1 MPFFKRKPI
10 DCPAGEWTVL
20 AETMA
25 SGNPRTHTF
34 EFNGDNV
41 EGEYKVSK
49 GFAPFC
55 LSLSVS
61 DSGELR
67 PRMNFEQG
75 WFDVSY
81 RIEVKPVASITASP
95 Q

>member
-1 MPFFKRKPI
+1 
-10 DCPAGEWTVL
+10 
-20 AETMA
+20 MA